1 MSEREK
7 EREEEKEKVRE
18 RIKYTC
24 IYTYIYRERMR
35 NDLDF
40 KYHLFG
46 LESGGPKA
54 LCFIRVLIT
63 LRVTVPQRTF
73 PSRSST

>member
-1 MSEREK
+1 MRERERWRKAERESERER
-7 EREEEKEKVRE
+7 EREVE
-18 RIKYTC
+18 TG
-24 IYTYIYRERMR
+24 
-35 NDLDF
+35 DLDWN
-40 KYHLFG
+40 YYLFG

-73 PSRSST
+73 PSRSSTR

>member
-1 MSEREK
+1 
-7 EREEEKEKVRE
+7 
-18 RIKYTC
+18 
-24 IYTYIYRERMR
+24 MR
-35 NDLDF
+35 NDLDWN
-40 KYHLFG
+40 YHLFG